1 MFNNPEFNQTLSS
14 KSVIVPSE
22 HQKSYVGGGEPL
34 RFVVPDYIRYID
46 MKQSFLSFKLK
57 VKAPRPVR
65 LNKTAG
71 AHSIIDRIRIY
82 DGSQTI
88 QLENCENYAERVALT
103 HHYSSNTSMNNKR
116 GLLEAVE
123 SEIPTVS
130 ENTHST
136 SWGGS
141 LVRNIFTEPIKSNL
155 QAATTITAAQTM
167 NGNTIEVAL
176 RLECGVFSHRS
187 AFPNGHIGGLIIEI
201 DTNPALKVLEL
212 VAPQGI
218 AETDY
223 PVAAPGPGPANATKQ
238 YFNVIEGGIAGV
250 YSAAGL
256 VNAAC
261 MGFKLASA
269 GQLVNHEASLG
280 LSTAN
285 NVKVGDVLRANA
297 GPLGANVISL
307 GAITEIKDLGAG
319 VLALE
324 FAAVDLSNAPEQML
338 VGAKVWVQVGGLNA
352 PLVGTAGEISY
363 TCDELQL
370 VLKQVEVPKSYD
382 DMMVRAKESQ
392 EGMSIDLWSY
402 DTYRNNVQSG
412 EVISQINIPSYN
424 ERVKSV
430 LTLPY
435 NNTLTH
441 SLWENN
447 LTTVLDGIQSYVWY
461 LDGLPQPTKAVETDR
476 MSLDP
481 AQIDQVALWEQE
493 KALSSCGIAVS
504 KLTSQDK
511 FWFIPRALARYNGV
525 YDLKDKGSIQL
536 KTTYSAPA
544 VNKLLI
550 SFICHV
556 RRVVVS
562 SMGKYVEL

>member
-1 MFNNPEFNQTLSS
+1 
-14 KSVIVPSE
+14 
-22 HQKSYVGGGEPL
+22 
-34 RFVVPDYIRYID
+34 
-46 MKQSFLSFKLK
+46 
-57 VKAPRPVR
+57 
-65 LNKTAG
+65 
-71 AHSIIDRIRIY
+71 
-82 DGSQTI
+82 
-88 QLENCENYAERVALT
+88 
-103 HHYSSNTSMNNKR
+103 
-116 GLLEAVE
+116 
-123 SEIPTVS
+123 
-130 ENTHST
+130 
-136 SWGGS
+136 
-141 LVRNIFTEPIKSNL
+141 
-155 QAATTITAAQTM
+155 
-167 NGNTIEVAL
+167 
-176 RLECGVFSHRS
+176 
-187 AFPNGHIGGLIIEI
+187 
-201 DTNPALKVLEL
+201 
-212 VAPQGI
+212 
-218 AETDY
+218 
-223 PVAAPGPGPANATKQ
+223 
-238 YFNVIEGGIAGV
+238 
-250 YSAAGL
+250 
-256 VNAAC
+256 
-261 MGFKLASA
+261 
-269 GQLVNHEASLG
+269 
-280 LSTAN
+280 
-285 NVKVGDVLRANA
+285 
-297 GPLGANVISL
+297 
-307 GAITEIKDLGAG
+307 
-319 VLALE
+319 
-324 FAAVDLSNAPEQML
+324 
-338 VGAKVWVQVGGLNA
+338 
-352 PLVGTAGEISY
+352 
-363 TCDELQL
+363 
-370 VLKQVEVPKSYD
+370 
-382 DMMVRAKESQ
+382 MMVRAKESQ

-481 AQIDQVALWEQE
+481 PQIDQVALWEQE
-493 KALSSCGIAVS
+493 KALSSCGVAVS